1 MLSPPFGGSD
11 LRDPSSIAR
20 SIVASTSSSV
30 AAELRMT
37 QMEEEMNNAVRV
49 SQDEQQHQTKALEA
63 WCREEFTKIK
73 ETQSETAASIRTI
86 NEGMEASN
94 KEHRDARA
102 AMNVKLIENEGSNK
116 VMMDQLKE
124 LLRRVPPANKPKRDA
139 TAAALGSREEG
150 EEEET
155 NMG

>member
-49 SQDEQQHQTKALEA
+49 SQDEQQHQTKTLEA

-124 LLRRVPPANKPKRDA
+124 LLRRVPPAHKPKRDA

-150 EEEET
+150 EEEGID
-155 NMG
+155 MG